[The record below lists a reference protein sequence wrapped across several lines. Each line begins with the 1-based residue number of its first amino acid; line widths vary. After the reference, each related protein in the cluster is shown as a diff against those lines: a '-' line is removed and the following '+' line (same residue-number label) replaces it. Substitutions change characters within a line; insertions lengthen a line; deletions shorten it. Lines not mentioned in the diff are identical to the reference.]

1 MIKAI
6 IFDLW
11 GTLGSKKIGLSS
23 TLRKHFNI
31 KKTSNF
37 IRLYEESIQLHDWK
51 TNEAMAESFLKFFKV
66 PITKENIA
74 FFIKTVE
81 DGLNIS
87 YLLDGMKELLE
98 ILSKEYRLVLLS
110 NTNNMSTNI
119 LTQWGVRDLFTKE
132 IFSCYIGSLKPSKK
146 NFDIVCEEL
155 NVKYEE
161 CIFTDDMKENIIAA
175 NSLGIKG
182 IHFKSVS
189 QLKEDLKAL
198 GVKIDYYKK

>member
-11 GTLGSKKIGLSS
+11 GTLGSNKIGLSS
-23 TLRKHFNI
+23 TLRKFYNI
-31 KKTSNF
+31 ENVSNY
-37 IRLYEESIQLHDWK
+37 IRLYEESIQLRNWD
-51 TNEAMAESFLKFFKV
+51 TEEAMAESYLKAFDV
-66 PITKENIA
+66 PVSKKNID
-74 FFIKTVE
+74 FFIKTVK
-81 DGLNIS
+81 DGLKTS

-98 ILSKEYRLVLLS
+98 KLSKDYKLVLLS

-119 LTQWGVRDLFTKE
+119 LTQWNVRDLFTKE

-146 NFDIVCEEL
+146 NFDIVCKEL

-189 QLKEDLKAL
+189 QLKEDLIAL
-198 GVKIDYYKK
+198 GVNID